1 MSKCSADET
10 PVCCCMDVGTIMDNS
25 DCTASYSRVFANR
38 AEAEQTLAALT
49 EKARSVES
57 EPCKITPTFTEES
70 DGVRL
75 DIDFTFACEAEML
88 IFRWVCVNSS
98 RYVRPCQLL
107 AGAFSFLFF
116 FSLCVIAPTF
126 PFLHLAKCK
135 KMVKTMIRSDHF
147 IYFFTGEC
155 YGSGFTAGYPPGRSY
170 RHC

>member
-75 DIDFTFACEAEML
+75 SAL
-88 IFRWVCVNSS
+88 IPLG
-98 RYVRPCQLL
+98 YVRPCQLL

-126 PFLHLAKCK
+126 PFLRLAKCK